1 VSASVSGFSVFSSG
15 IGGSMLCGGGSWDCR
30 YRCVF
35 FVGGEFLVV
44 VRMGREKG
52 LRDRDV
58 SDRCAFPLV
67 IVGWG
72 GFDRLV

>member
-1 VSASVSGFSVFSSG
+1 MWWWFLGLQ
-15 IGGSMLCGGGSWDCR
+15 IPL
-30 YRCVF
+30 F
-35 FVGGEFLVV
+35 FFLVGGESLVV

>member
-1 VSASVSGFSVFSSG
+1 
-15 IGGSMLCGGGSWDCR
+15 
-30 YRCVF
+30 
-35 FVGGEFLVV
+35 LVV

-72 GFDRLV
+72 GFDQLV